1 MESPVRVETGE
12 GKVAIRLPMQLGATF
27 PQDQD
32 PDAMLADLA
41 RIEQWVAWTRLQ
53 FFLQMVEDNWP
64 EQIASMRFVVK
75 SSTAGNELDIQGI
88 AVSILE
94 TFEEMDDFEDTMGQ
108 FLSFVAPHI
117 DVKNPL
123 VAAHLERM
131 FDDDHEFMDRG
142 QLLERAQATLPADM
156 SAQITAH
163 QMDIRLP
170 LPAGSTRRGP
180 RF

>member
-1 MESPVRVETGE
+1 MGSPVRVETGE

-32 PDAMLADLA
+32 PEAMLADLA

-53 FFLQMVEDNWP
+53 FFLHLVEDNWP
-64 EQIASMRFVVK
+64 DQIASLHFAVK
-75 SSTAGNELDIQGI
+75 SSGGGNLLDMQSS
-88 AVSILE
+88 AFSILE
-94 TFEEMDDFEDTMGQ
+94 THEEIDDFEAVIGQ
-108 FLSFVAPHI
+108 FLSFVAPHL
-117 DVKNPL
+117 DVNNPL

-142 QLLERAQATLPADM
+142 QLLERAQATLPPDM
-156 SAQITAH
+156 KAQITAH
-163 QMDIRLP
+163 QMDSRFP
-170 LPAGSTRRGP
+170 QPADSARRGP